1 MSLCM
6 NATLTRVCGMDATM
20 ERIGGMECS
29 ATRLG
34 GMASSMTRVGGMSA
48 KMTKIGRIS
57 CAMYQVC
64 TTNMRRPYLEISPEI
79 VWLLAGHTEN
89 DVFSNTKWK
98 ID

>member
-6 NATLTRVCGMDATM
+6 NATLARVGGMDATM
-20 ERIGGMECS
+20 GRIGGMECS
-29 ATRLG
+29 VTRIG
-34 GMASSMTRVGGMSA
+34 GVSSSMARIGGMSA

-64 TTNMRRPYLEISPEI
+64 TTNIRRPYLEISPEV

-89 DVFSNTKWK
+89 DVYSNTKWR

>member
-6 NATLTRVCGMDATM
+6 NAALARVGGMDATM
-20 ERIGGMECS
+20 GRIGGMECS
-29 ATRLG
+29 VTRIG
-34 GMASSMTRVGGMSA
+34 GISSSMARIGGMSA

-64 TTNMRRPYLEISPEI
+64 TTNIRRPYLEISPEV

-89 DVFSNTKWK
+89 DVYSNTKW
-98 ID
+98 IIY